1 MTWPRLGERS
11 ATALIII
18 CLTLIVSMTGA
29 LSRIDNVLF
38 DTAQKHM
45 PRHPPSDVV
54 LVTIDEQSLSSL
66 GRWPWSRRLHAQ
78 LIDRLHTDGAQVI
91 GLDIVFAEPQQD
103 DPHAD
108 EALAAAMGQA
118 GNVILPVIIEKVRRN
133 GQLIET
139 LPLPAFVAKAAGIGR
154 VHAELDADAVARSI
168 HLREGLGQAVW
179 PHFAQAML
187 SAAGQRTTMP
197 HPPASA
203 EPSTEPGTLIK
214 REQRYINFSTAHHQL
229 PTLSY
234 VQVRQGQF
242 SPGTFTGK
250 VVLVGATATG
260 MADSLPT
267 PVSGYQQP
275 MPGVEFLANV
285 LISMR
290 ENTLIQRSPL
300 WVNSALACSLALLP
314 LLWLPYVSTRS
325 GLLANTAHAAL
336 VMALAMVL
344 PIMLH
349 IWIPLSAALLGALS
363 AYPLWAW
370 RKLESASLFLDTEL
384 QRLHQQL
391 RQITPAPGDASQLTR
406 RSLTDRFERRI
417 QQVRAA
423 TLQVQKLEESQRET
437 LAFVSHDIRSPLAS
451 AAAQIKQDL
460 GADHP
465 AHQKL
470 ARALHWTEAFLQNAR
485 AQMLDSQTFKEIDI
499 INTLHEVVDEIYPL
513 AQSQG
518 LTLSIDLPA
527 YPVWVHGHA
536 ETLQRAIINLMS
548 NALKYSPAS
557 GHVGLCAQ
565 LQEQQILIT
574 VSDQGPGIAP
584 EDQERLF
591 KRFDRPLQFG
601 MATGAGLGLY
611 FVHTVIHQHSGTV
624 QFSRQNG
631 HSCFS
636 VFLPTNSNTENFNNS

>member
-1 MTWPRLGERS
+1 MTWPRIGARS
-11 ATALIII
+11 TTALLLISITFL
-18 CLTLIVSMTGA
+18 LTLTGA

-38 DTAQKHM
+38 DTAQRHM
-45 PRHPPSDVV
+45 PRQAPTDVV
-54 LVTIDEQSLSSL
+54 LVTIDEQSLESL
-66 GRWPWSRRLHAQ
+66 GRWPWSRSLHAQ
-78 LIDRLHTDGAQVI
+78 LIDRLRADGAQVI
-91 GLDIVFAEPQQD
+91 GLDIVIAEPQSE
-103 DPHAD
+103 DPQAD
-108 EALAAAMGQA
+108 ELLATAIGRA
-118 GNVILPVIIEKVRRN
+118 GNVVLPIIIEQVRRN

-139 LPLPAFVAKAAGIGR
+139 LPLPALVAQAASLGR

-168 HLREGLGQAVW
+168 YLWEGLGQPIW

-187 SAAGQRTTMP
+187 STAA
-197 HPPASA
+197 
-203 EPSTEPGTLIK
+203 PSTPTVARPSTDKQHAPNALIK
-214 REQRYINFSTAHHQL
+214 HKQRYINFSTAHHQL

-234 VQVRQGQF
+234 AQVLQGQF

-267 PVSGYQQP
+267 PVSGYYQP

-300 WVNSALACSLALLP
+300 WVNLALACSLAFLP
-314 LLWLPYVSTRS
+314 LLWLPYVGTGT
-325 GLLANTAHAAL
+325 GLLANTAYAAMVL
-336 VMALAMVL
+336 ALAMSL
-344 PIMLH
+344 PLMLH
-349 IWIPLSAALLGALS
+349 IWTPLSAAILGALS

-391 RQITPAPGDASQLTR
+391 RHITPTQVDSSKPTK
-406 RSLTDRFERRI
+406 RSPTDRFERRI

-451 AAAQIKQDL
+451 AAAQIKRDL
-460 GADHP
+460 GAEHP
-465 AHQKL
+465 AHQQL

-485 AQMLDSQTFKEIDI
+485 AQTLDSQTFTELDI

-518 LTLSIDLPA
+518 LSLSIDLPT
-527 YPVWVHGHA
+527 YPVWVNGHR

-548 NALKYSPAS
+548 NALKHSPAA
-557 GHVGLCAQ
+557 GEIGLKAHVQAQ
-565 LQEQQILIT
+565 KIQII
-574 VSDQGPGIAP
+574 VSDQGAGVAP
-584 EDQERLF
+584 QDLDRLF
-591 KRFDRPLQFG
+591 KRFNRPSHSG

-611 FVHTVIHQHSGTV
+611 YVHTVTHQHRGTV
-624 QFSRQNG
+624 QFRRQNG

-636 VFLPTNSNTENFNNS
+636 VFLPVS